1 MTLFESDTA
10 EWRELLPADGSARYR
25 AGFLTP
31 TASDETLRA
40 LVAEVPWES
49 RSITLFGR
57 QVPQPRL
64 ACWFGDESYSYSGIT
79 LDPRPWSPL
88 LADLKGAV
96 EGATGQVFNSVLVN
110 LYRDG
115 NDSMGWHADDEPE
128 LGPEP
133 VIASVS
139 LGRTRRFRLRHGET
153 RRIVEVDL
161 ESGSLLVMSGLS
173 QARWM
178 HEVPK
183 SKRIVEPR
191 INLTFRRVF
200 PDLRR

>member
-1 MTLFESDTA
+1 MTLFESNTA
-10 EWRELLPADGSARYR
+10 EWRELLPTDGSARYR

-31 TASDETLRA
+31 TASADA
-40 LVAEVPWES
+40 LQELMAEVPWES

-64 ACWFGDESYSYSGIT
+64 ACWFGDESYAYSGIT

-88 LADLKGAV
+88 LAHLKNAV
-96 EGATGQVFNSVLVN
+96 EDATGQVFNSVLVN

-139 LGRTRRFRLRHGET
+139 LGRTRRFRLRHRET
-153 RRIVEVDL
+153 RHIVEIDL

-183 SKRIVEPR
+183 SKRIIEPR

-200 PDLRR
+200 ADLRR